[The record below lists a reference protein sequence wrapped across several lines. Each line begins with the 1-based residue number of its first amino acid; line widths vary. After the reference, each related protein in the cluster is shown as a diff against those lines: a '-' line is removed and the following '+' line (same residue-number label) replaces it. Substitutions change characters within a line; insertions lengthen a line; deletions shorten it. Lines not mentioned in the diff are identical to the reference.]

1 MKICEKTAE
10 RGNNV
15 RRFLLI
21 LLCCMMLTT
30 AVFCADQASAIQSA
44 ATVDADGGCQVT
56 MIATIH
62 LDFGDPNL
70 TFPLPRDAKNV
81 RVNNSWASS
90 SRTDTALEVDV
101 SRFTGSSAG
110 DFTLS
115 FTYALSGVV
124 KTEGEIGQVL
134 TLPLLC
140 GFEYPV
146 EKLEF
151 SVTLPGAFDTNP
163 TFSSGYYQ
171 ESIESVISYTKNP
184 TQNTISGVVNQ
195 RMQDHETLTMRLLVP
210 AELFNQAVTS
220 VFKIGPYWIFAGILA
235 ALALLYW
242 LLTLRAMPMQRI
254 RCSAPPEG
262 VSAGEMGSRLVH
274 SGMDLTLTVLTWA
287 QLGYLVLTV
296 DDNGRVFLH
305 KRMEMG
311 NERSTF
317 ENHLFRNLF
326 RKQAVVDGTGYH
338 YARLCRKAASE
349 VPNARGDY
357 MASSG
362 NPALLRLLCA
372 AVGVV
377 ASAAMG
383 GAMTDSFVARI
394 FLVLIFG
401 GLGLAASLAIQAGC
415 KCFHL
420 RNKMPLYIGLGCIAL
435 WVLVSILSGQWAI
448 MLLGVLVQ
456 ILGGLANAYGGRRS
470 ELGKQ
475 TASEILGFRHYLKTV
490 TREELQRI
498 LKYNPDYY
506 YEMAPYALAFGVD
519 EAFAKRFER
528 IHQPNCNYLFTR
540 MENPRTAADWYLLL
554 RSTVDALNA
563 RQKRLRFEKLIR

>member
-1 MKICEKTAE
+1 M
-10 RGNNV
+10 

-21 LLCCMMLTT
+21 LLCCMLLTT
-30 AVFCADQASAIQSA
+30 GVFCADQASAIQSA

-62 LDFGDPNL
+62 LDYGDTNL

-90 SRTDTALEVDV
+90 SRTDTALEVDI
-101 SRFTGSSAG
+101 SRFTGGVAG

-124 KTEGEIGQVL
+124 KTEGELGQVL

-140 GFEYPV
+140 GFAYPV

-151 SVTLPGAFDTNP
+151 SVTLPGAFETNP

-184 TQNTISGVVNQ
+184 TMNTVSGVVNQ

-210 AELFNQAVTS
+210 SELFNQAVTS
-220 VFKIGPYWIFAGILA
+220 VFHIGPYWTVAGILTF
-235 ALALLYW
+235 LAVLYW
-242 LLTLRAMPMQRI
+242 ALTMRAMPLLKNYS
-254 RCSAPPEG
+254 SAPPEG
-262 VSAGEMGSRLVH
+262 VTAGEIGSRLVH
-274 SGMDLTLTVLTWA
+274 CGADLTLMVLTWA
-287 QLGYLVLTV
+287 QLGYLVLTL
-296 DDNGRVFLH
+296 DDSGRVFLH
-305 KRMEMG
+305 KRMNMG
-311 NERSTF
+311 NERSAF

-326 RKQAVVDGTGYH
+326 KKQNVVDGTGYQ
-338 YARLCRKAASE
+338 YARLCRRAASE

-362 NPALLRLLCA
+362 NPKLLRWLCA
-372 AVGVV
+372 AVGIV
-377 ASAAMG
+377 AAAAMG
-383 GAMTDSFVARI
+383 GAMTASFVARI
-394 FLVLIFG
+394 FLILIFG
-401 GLGLAASLAIQAGC
+401 GLGVAASLAIQAGC

-420 RNKMPLYIGLGCIAL
+420 RDKTPLYIALGVIGV
-435 WVLVSILSGQWAI
+435 WVLVSILCGQWAI
-448 MLLGVLVQ
+448 MLLGILVQ

-470 ELGKQ
+470 ELGRQ
-475 TASEILGFRHYLKTV
+475 IATDILGFRHYLKTV
-490 TREELQRI
+490 TREDLQRI

-519 EAFAKRFER
+519 EAFAKRFDR
-528 IHQPNCNYLFTR
+528 MHQPNCNYLFTR
-540 MENPRTAADWYLLL
+540 MENPRTAAEWYPLL
-554 RSTVDALNA
+554 RDVVNSLNS
-563 RQKRLRFEKLIR
+563 RQKRLRIEKLVR

>member
-1 MKICEKTAE
+1 M
-10 RGNNV
+10 

-21 LLCCMMLTT
+21 ILCCMMLTT
-30 AVFCADQASAIQSA
+30 VVFCADQASAIQSA

-62 LDFGDPNL
+62 LDYGNPNL

-81 RVNNSWASS
+81 RVNNSWVSS

-101 SRFTGSSAG
+101 SRFIGSSAG

-140 GFEYPV
+140 GFSYPV

-151 SVTLPGAFDTNP
+151 SVTLPGAFDASP

-171 ESIESVISYTKNP
+171 ESIESVIAYTKNP

-220 VFKIGPYWIFAGILA
+220 VFHIGPYWTIAGILTG
-235 ALALLYW
+235 LALLYW
-242 LLTLRAMPMQRI
+242 VLTLRAMPLQRI

-262 VSAGEMGSRLVH
+262 VTAGELGSRLVH
-274 SGMDLTLTVLTWA
+274 SGADLTLMVLSWA
-287 QLGYLVLTV
+287 QLGYLVLTL
-296 DDNGRVFLH
+296 DDSGRVFLH
-305 KRMEMG
+305 KRMNMG
-311 NERSTF
+311 NERSSF

-338 YARLCRKAASE
+338 YARLYRKVSSE
-349 VPNARGDY
+349 VPNVRGDY

-362 NPALLRLLCA
+362 NPELLRWLCV
-372 AVGVV
+372 AVGAVS
-377 ASAAMG
+377 AAAMG
-383 GAMTDSFVARI
+383 GAMTDSFVTRI
-394 FLVLIFG
+394 FLVLIYG
-401 GLGLAASLAIQAGC
+401 GLGLGASLAIQAGC

-420 RNKMPLYIGLGCIAL
+420 RDKRPLYIALGCVAL
-435 WVLVSILSGQWAI
+435 WVIVSILSGQWAI
-448 MLLGVLVQ
+448 VLMGILVQ

-470 ELGKQ
+470 DLGRQ

-506 YEMAPYALAFGVD
+506 YEMAPYALALGVD

-528 IHQPNCNYLFTR
+528 LHQPNCNYLFTR
-540 MENPRTAADWYLLL
+540 MENTRTAAEWCLLL
-554 RSTVDALNA
+554 RDVVNALNA
-563 RQKRLRFEKLIR
+563 RQKRLRIEKLIK

>member
-1 MKICEKTAE
+1 M
-10 RGNNV
+10 
-15 RRFLLI
+15 RRLMLI
-21 LLCCMMLTT
+21 LLCCMLLTT
-30 AVFCADQASAIQSA
+30 AVFCADQATSIQSA

-62 LDFGDPNL
+62 LDTGNPDL

-90 SRTDTALEVDV
+90 SRSDTALEVDI

-124 KTEGEIGQVL
+124 KTEGELGQVM

-140 GFEYPV
+140 GFAYPV

-151 SVTLPGAFDTNP
+151 SVTLPGAFDTSP

-171 ESIESVISYTKNP
+171 ESIESVIAYTKNP

-220 VFKIGPYWIFAGILA
+220 VFHIGPYWTVAGILTG
-235 ALALLYW
+235 LALLYW
-242 LLTLRAMPMQRI
+242 LLTLRAMPLQRI

-262 VSAGEMGSRLVH
+262 VTAGELGSRLVH
-274 SGMDLTLTVLTWA
+274 SGADLTLMVLTM
-287 QLGYLVLTV
+287 
-296 DDNGRVFLH
+296 DDSGRVFLH
-305 KRMEMG
+305 KRMNMG

-317 ENHLFRNLF
+317 ENTLFRNLF
-326 RKQAVVDGTGYH
+326 RKQNVVDGTGYH
-338 YARLCRKAASE
+338 YARLCRKAASQ

-357 MASSG
+357 LASSG
-362 NPALLRLLCA
+362 NPALLRWLCV
-372 AVGVV
+372 AVGTV
-377 ASAAMG
+377 AAAAMG

-394 FLVLIFG
+394 FLVLIYG
-401 GLGLAASLAIQAGC
+401 GLGLGASLAIQAGC

-420 RNKMPLYIGLGCIAL
+420 REKRPLYIALGCIAL
-435 WVLVSILSGQWAI
+435 WVIVSILSGQWAI
-448 MLLGVLVQ
+448 VLMGIAVQ

-470 ELGKQ
+470 ELGRQ
-475 TASEILGFRHYLKTV
+475 TAAEILGFRHYLKTV

-506 YEMAPYALAFGVD
+506 YEMAPYALALGVD
-519 EAFAKRFER
+519 EVFAKRFER
-528 IHQPNCNYLFTR
+528 LNQPNCNYLFTR
-540 MENPRTAADWYLLL
+540 MESPRKAAEWYPLL
-554 RSTVDALNA
+554 REVVNALNA
-563 RQKRLRFEKLIR
+563 RQKRLRIEKLIR